1 VLERAKGLGLRGQIA
16 LILGAA
22 FALGCAALLA
32 LSLRQEAGMVRR
44 VGEARAAAV
53 AAMAEASLIQ
63 GGTVADLRA
72 PLAALVG
79 PHGIRGL
86 DLALDGRSLLKEGE
100 PTGTPLLGRG
110 PRGRVGLSLWTTNPS
125 GPELRTSP
133 RVLVV
138 AFATTGVLVVLL
150 ALLALTRL
158 IVLPVASLTAA
169 AEQLEAGQLEARVP
183 IAGAREVA
191 QLGLSFNRMAK
202 ELSRERLRLAE
213 KVTDLE
219 RMTTALR
226 ATQEQVVRSEKLASV
241 GRLSAGLAHEIGNPL
256 AAILGLVELL
266 KAGGLSAAE
275 AHDFL
280 ERVQRETERIHRILR
295 ELLDFARQRP
305 SVSTETESADL
316 ARVVRE
322 TERLLRPQS
331 DARQVRIDVRAAPE
345 LPRVAG
351 SEHELSQVVLN
362 LLLNATDAI
371 AGAGKI
377 TVELSATE
385 THVMLT
391 VTDSGPGIASDVL
404 PRLFEPFVTTKPEGK
419 GTGLGLAVCQGVVAR
434 LGGSIEGKNA
444 PGGGAVFRVQLP
456 HAAPRMP
463 L

>member
-32 LSLRQEAGMVRR
+32 LSLRQEAGMARR

-53 AAMAEASLIQ
+53 AAMAEASLAQ

-100 PTGTPLLGRG
+100 PTGTRLLGRG
-110 PRGRVGLSLWTTNPS
+110 PRGRVGVSLWTSSPS

-158 IVLPVASLTAA
+158 IVLPVASLTAT

-219 RMTTALR
+219 RMTAALR

-266 KAGGLSAAE
+266 KGGGLSAAE

-305 SVSTETESADL
+305 SVSHQTESADL

-331 DARQVRIDVRAAPE
+331 DARQVRIDVQAAPD

-371 AGAGKI
+371 AGAGTI
-377 TVELSATE
+377 AVALSATE
-385 THVMLT
+385 THVVLT

-444 PGGGAVFRVQLP
+444 PDGGAVFRVQLP
-456 HAAPRMP
+456 HAAARMP

>member
-32 LSLRQEAGMVRR
+32 LALRQEAGMTRRLAEVRATALATL
-44 VGEARAAAV
+44 V
-53 AAMAEASLIQ
+53 EASLTQ
-63 GGTVADLRA
+63 GNAATDLR
-72 PLAALVG
+72 PELAAQVG
-79 PHGIRGL
+79 QQGVRGL
-86 DLALDGRSLLKEGE
+86 ELQLDGRTLLAEGQRL
-100 PTGTPLLGRG
+100 GTPLMGRGRLGRV
-110 PRGRVGLSLWTTNPS
+110 RLSLWIALPS
-125 GPELRTSP
+125 GPALRAFP

-202 ELSRERLRLAE
+202 ELSAERRALAE
-213 KVTDLE
+213 KVADLE

-266 KAGGLSAAE
+266 KGGGLSPAE
-275 AHDFL
+275 AQDFL

-305 SVSTETESADL
+305 SGSAQAESADL
-316 ARVVRE
+316 TRVVRE
-322 TERLLRPQS
+322 AERLLRPQS
-331 DARQVRIDVRAAPE
+331 DARQVHIDVRAAPS

-371 AGAGKI
+371 AGAGTI
-377 TVELSATE
+377 TVQLSATE
-385 THVMLT
+385 AHVLLT
-391 VTDSGPGIASDVL
+391 VTDSGPGIANDVL

-419 GTGLGLAVCQGVVAR
+419 GTGLGLAVCQGVVTR
-434 LGGSIEGKNA
+434 LGGSIEGRNSA
-444 PGGGAVFRVQLP
+444 SGGAAFRVQLP
-456 HAAPRMP
+456 HAPPQIP